1 MSSSVHVDNRGKDIL
16 VICEEPTQ
24 GLGHTTLTAKAKY
37 SINFT
42 QLRRRFALNLQ
53 YDGSNSFFCVN
64 ATKLYQLKAKNSE
77 IKDFALCLGNVSKG
91 FRINNMKKQ
100 D

>member
-42 QLRRRFALNLQ
+42 QLRRRFALSLH
-53 YDGSNSFFCVN
+53 YDRSNSFFCVN
-64 ATKLYQLKAKNSE
+64 AAKLYHLKAKTQ
-77 IKDFALCLGNVSKG
+77 K
-91 FRINNMKKQ
+91 
-100 D
+100 